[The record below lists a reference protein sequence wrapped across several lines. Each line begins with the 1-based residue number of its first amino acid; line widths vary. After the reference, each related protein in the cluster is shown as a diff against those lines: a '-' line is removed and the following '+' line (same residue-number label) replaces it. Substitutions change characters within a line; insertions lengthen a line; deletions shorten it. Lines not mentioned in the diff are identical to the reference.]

1 MKNNLVKIIDSIP
14 TPTPE
19 QGDRAVTLV
28 GAFVAGFIFAIL
40 IFGH

>member
-19 QGDRAVTLV
+19 QGDRAVTL
-28 GAFVAGFIFAIL
+28 ACSFVTGFIFAIL
-40 IFGH
+40 VFGL

>member
-19 QGDRAVTLV
+19 QGDSLVNLTL
-28 GAFVAGFIFAIL
+28 AFVAGFIFALL
-40 IFGH
+40 IFGG